1 MLVGKLNSLL
11 GNVTRLKSGQAF
23 RKDNPDG
30 RVPTLDRVDIS
41 EAAKEKIPVTLA
53 LKTMSQFKA
62 ALVDTLSVK
71 TDYPADR
78 IYDVMEGPI
87 DQFIRELFAPLAPE
101 PKKEFMAEF
110 TRLSKV
116 SDGLV
121 PESLIRDAF
130 GGTKGFPRMIEQI
143 SEALNRHL

>member
-11 GNVTRLKSGQAF
+11 GNVTRLKSGPAVK
-23 RKDNPDG
+23 RDNIDS
-30 RVPTLDRVDIS
+30 RVPSLDRVDIS
-41 EAAKEKIPVTLA
+41 KAAKEKIPVTLA
-53 LKTMSQFKA
+53 LKTMAQFQS
-62 ALVDTLSVK
+62 ALVDSLSVK
-71 TDYPADR
+71 TNYPADR

-87 DQFIRELFAPLAPE
+87 DQFIRKQFAPLAPE

-130 GGTKGFPRMIEQI
+130 GDAQGFPRMIEQI
-143 SEALNRHL
+143 SRELNRYL

>member
-23 RKDNPDG
+23 RRDNPDS
-30 RVPTLDRVDIS
+30 RAPALDRVDIS
-41 EAAKEKIPVTLA
+41 KAAKEKIPATLA
-53 LKTMSQFKA
+53 LKTMAQFKS

-71 TDYPADR
+71 TDSPVER

-101 PKKEFMAEF
+101 PKQEFMAEF

-121 PESLIRDAF
+121 PESLIRDTF
-130 GGTKGFPRMIEQI
+130 GGTEGFPQMIEQI

>member
-1 MLVGKLNSLL
+1 MLAGKLNSLL
-11 GNVTRLKSGQAF
+11 GNVTRLKSGPAVK
-23 RKDNPDG
+23 KDNLDR
-30 RVPTLDRVDIS
+30 RVPASDRVDIS
-41 EAAKEKIPVTLA
+41 QAAKEKIPVTLA
-53 LKTMSQFKA
+53 LKTMAQFQA

-71 TDYPADR
+71 TNSPADR

-87 DQFIRELFAPLAPE
+87 DQFIRELFAPLAPAA
-101 PKKEFMAEF
+101 KKEFMAEF

-130 GGTKGFPRMIEQI
+130 GDTQGFPQMIEQI
-143 SEALNRHL
+143 SRALNRHL